1 LIAIELTSK
10 TIDSLRTSDTGE
22 EAITM
27 MGIFHVK
34 HLPIVNNEQLLGLI
48 SEEDILDKNMDEAIG
63 SYRLSMIKPY
73 VNQNDHLFEVMK
85 LMAQHK
91 LTVVPV
97 IDHDKKYLGL
107 ITQEDLISY
116 FAVSF
121 SFAEA
126 GSIIIIETDKINYS
140 LSEISR
146 IVEGEG
152 ATILATFLTRMMDS
166 TRIQITLK
174 INQMSVS
181 RIVASLERF
190 DYQIHGAFTED
201 DYEDVL
207 KDRYD
212 SLMSYLNV

>member
-1 LIAIELTSK
+1 MIAKELISK

-22 EAITM
+22 ETIAM

-48 SEEDILDKNMDEAIG
+48 SEEEILDKNLEEAIG

-73 VNQNDHLFEVMK
+73 VQQYDHLFEVMRI
-85 LMAQHK
+85 MSQHR

-97 IDHDKKYLGL
+97 VDHDNKYLGL
-107 ITQEDLISY
+107 ITQEDLIAY
-116 FAVSF
+116 FAANF
-121 SFAEA
+121 SFAET
-126 GSIIIIETDKINYS
+126 GSIIVIETDMINYS

-146 IVEGEG
+146 IVEGES
-152 ATILATFLTRMMDS
+152 ASILATFLSRMADS
-166 TRIQITLK
+166 TKIQITIK

-190 DYQIHGAFTED
+190 GYHIHGAFTED

>member
-1 LIAIELTSK
+1 LIAKELISQ

-22 EAITM
+22 ETITM

-48 SEEDILDKNMDEAIG
+48 SEEEILDKNMEEAIG
-63 SYRLSMIKPY
+63 SYRLNMIKPY
-73 VNQNDHLFEVMK
+73 VQQNDHLFEVMK
-85 LMAQHK
+85 LMSQYK
-91 LTVVPV
+91 LTVIPV
-97 IDHDKKYLGL
+97 VDHENKYLGL

-116 FAVSF
+116 FARSF

-126 GSIIIIETDKINYS
+126 GSIIVIETNKINYS
-140 LSEISR
+140 LAEISR

-152 ATILATFLTRMMDS
+152 AAILATFLTHMMDS
-166 TRIQITLK
+166 TKIQITIK
-174 INQMSVS
+174 INQMSVG
-181 RIVASLERF
+181 RIIASLERF
-190 DYQIHGAFTED
+190 DYHIQGAFTEN